1 MRSPTPALLTQSVTV
16 FTPVKAT
23 EPVNGGYDTTYTKTV
38 FSDGNVRYTL
48 TTDKIL
54 HVVLYNVSANVDYD
68 AIFHEALIVPGIY
81 AGLTP
86 PKEGAEPHFYKTV
99 NIHYRVADGHLH
111 NVGVDAQ

>member
-23 EPVNGGYDTTYTKTV
+23 EPVNGGYPTTYTKTV
-38 FSDGNVRYTL
+38 YRNVRYTL

-54 HVVLYNVSANVDYD
+54 HVVLYDVSANTDYD
-68 AIFHEALIVPGIY
+68 AIFHEALIVPGVY
-81 AGLTP
+81 AGLNP

-111 NVGVDAQ
+111 NVGIDAQ